1 MAYRSSK
8 RVEEWKD
15 FKNTVKNMKQ
25 LFFDNK
31 IQEIMSKNQRPW
43 NLINW
48 IKKRKLPAIEAI

>member
-15 FKNTVKNMKQ
+15 FKKTVKNMKQ

-31 IQEIMSKNQRPW
+31 IQEIMSKNQR
-43 NLINW
+43 L
-48 IKKRKLPAIEAI
+48 